1 MAPQVSKRIT
11 VSKHSHTVWRSQ
23 LWSFKWCG
31 VFRSVWGEEWGR
43 EAEGK
48 GLQEQVKCR
57 VCLVWGCL
65 GERGAVGLFYY
76 FRGEVENVGEGW
88 RMLHE
93 EHFGRARGSKNQAAL
108 TCCSEWGGKLVLW
121 VLLPS
126 LQLECWRRNW
136 TRYRRQKNAFFTV
149 DAIGPKCPCA
159 PWGGNPAWCAFG
171 DGSCTSLS
179 LHLCCAF
186 VRHGFL

>member
-1 MAPQVSKRIT
+1 MAPKVSKRIT

-23 LWSFKWCG
+23 LWSFKWCR

-76 FRGEVENVGEGW
+76 FRGEVENMGEGW

-93 EHFGRARGSKNQAAL
+93 EHFGHARGSKNQAAL
-108 TCCSEWGGKLVLW
+108 TCCSEWGGSW
-121 VLLPS
+121 YCECCFLLYNWSAGGGIEQDTEGRKTPS
-126 LQLECWRRNW
+126 LL
-136 TRYRRQKNAFFTV
+136 
-149 DAIGPKCPCA
+149 
-159 PWGGNPAWCAFG
+159 
-171 DGSCTSLS
+171 
-179 LHLCCAF
+179 
-186 VRHGFL
+186 